1 MSKSQILA
9 DSNIFSKAYAEPLRS
24 ADPPIIEPRRLPQF
38 ANQVF
43 ANLDEL
49 RSHSARLI
57 NAFQIRQREQNPV
70 VESIGDLVLDAALEW
85 GQAYMDFAEAQV
97 TGEYLVQEEKST
109 NSAFATFLQVC
120 LSLFSLKPF

>member
-1 MSKSQILA
+1 M
-9 DSNIFSKAYAEPLRS
+9 RS
-24 ADPPIIEPRRLPQF
+24 ANPPVIEPNRLTSF

-49 RSHSARLI
+49 RAHSGRLV
-57 NAFQIRQREQNPV
+57 NAFQVRQREQNPV

-97 TGEYLVQEEKST
+97 MGEYLVNEEKTT
-109 NSAFATFLQVC
+109 NSAFATFLQVR
-120 LSLFSLKPF
+120 